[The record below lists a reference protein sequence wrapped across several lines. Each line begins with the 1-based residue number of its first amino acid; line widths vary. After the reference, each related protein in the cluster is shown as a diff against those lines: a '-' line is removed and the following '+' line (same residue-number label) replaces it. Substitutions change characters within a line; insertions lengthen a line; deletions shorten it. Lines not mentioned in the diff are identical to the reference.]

1 MSLISSAQRP
11 PTRDLALMLLK
22 GLESPE
28 FAALCASDTSIL
40 KLVGEAVTASYTTT
54 RGLRNASRP
63 INRLPPEILIRIFS
77 LVRGQL
83 IYEKQYKKIPIEGM
97 FDVRDLQPLI
107 RTCRHWKTLVT
118 GTPSLW
124 STISRAQYP
133 FCWLPE
139 QILDRYL
146 KYAVGAE
153 QLYLHIDCRLIPP
166 SMIELCR
173 EQGPRVRGI
182 HLECSSSCSGFCYSL
197 LRSSLPNLDF
207 CYLAPR
213 TDCQEKAQSTGL
225 VPKDVARQ
233 ILPQS
238 SQLRTLVLSGLIP
251 TTAFPAL
258 KTLRIDRL
266 DYPRDGQALLSFLAG
281 TPQLQELVLDVE
293 KGLYDA
299 DFSHV
304 GRVPLDHLQMLK
316 IQDDTF
322 AAPGQDA
329 HRPLPFDDNRTVRSV
344 LSHVSLPRSRP
355 LCIELSTIPIDAVCA
370 LLEDLG
376 SGNMESEVTSM
387 IVKPSVVKISSSS
400 SERIRLAVML
410 RCANAR
416 EIELPFVLTA
426 SDSRTDTKQTCESF
440 CNLFTSASTFSSLRG
455 LWLSRNAAWVA
466 CASPLRILRSL
477 SQLSI
482 LVVDS
487 METYDDLGI
496 FNPAARDY
504 DPRPILECLMQDA
517 HGTVPCPLLQTLV
530 IYSPQRSNHASFLD
544 KERQLSRSRA
554 EAGNPFTRVIVLA
567 DCNATQT
574 LFQRSEA
581 QRAQV
586 YSIASDGDLQLLQE
600 IEGSEAVR
608 QHVEAEWNRLTH

>member
-11 PTRDLALMLLK
+11 PTRDLARMLLK

-28 FAALCASDTSIL
+28 FAALCASDKSIL

-63 INRLPPEILIRIFS
+63 INRLPPDILIRIFS

-83 IYEKQYKKIPIEGM
+83 TYEKQYKKIPIECM

-153 QLYLHIDCRLIPP
+153 QLYLHIGCRLIPP

-182 HLECSSSCSGFCYSL
+182 HLECSSSCSGSCYSL

-207 CYLAPR
+207 CYFAPR
-213 TDCQEKAQSTGL
+213 TDCQEKAQSSGL

-238 SQLRTLVLSGLIP
+238 SRLRTLVLSGLIP
-251 TTAFPAL
+251 TTAFPVL
-258 KTLRIDRL
+258 KTFRIDRL
-266 DYPRDGQALLSFLAG
+266 DYPRDGEALLSFLAG
-281 TPQLQELVLDVE
+281 TPQLQELVLDIE
-293 KGLYDA
+293 KGLHEE

-304 GRVPLDHLQMLK
+304 GRAPLHHLQMLK

-322 AAPGQDA
+322 AAPDRTYRN
-329 HRPLPFDDNRTVRSV
+329 RPLPFDDNRTVRSV
-344 LSHVSLPRSRP
+344 LSHVSLPWSGP
-355 LCIELSTIPIDAVCA
+355 LCIELSTIPIDAVRT

-376 SGNMESEVTSM
+376 SGGMESEVTSM
-387 IVKPSVVKISSSS
+387 TVKPSLADVDF
-400 SERIRLAVML
+400 EYARLAVML
-410 RCANAR
+410 RCANAC
-416 EIELPFVLTA
+416 EIKLLVLASIERYVTTETA
-426 SDSRTDTKQTCESF
+426 ETICESF
-440 CNLFTSASTFSSLRG
+440 CNLFTSASIFSSLRG

-466 CASPLRILRSL
+466 CASPHRILRSL

-487 METYDDLGI
+487 METYDDLAI
-496 FNPAARDY
+496 FPAAREY
-504 DPRPILECLMQDA
+504 DPQPILECLMQDA

-530 IYSPQRSNHASFLD
+530 IFSPQRSNHASFLD

-567 DCNATQT
+567 DCNTPQV
-574 LFQRSEA
+574 QPSRSEA
-581 QRAQV
+581 QRAQE
-586 YSIASDGDLQLLQE
+586 YSIASDGDLQLLHE